1 MIDKDELKDLL
12 KKNLKI
18 KLKNKDNTISL
29 VDNPMFRVRQNII
42 SVVIE
47 YDGELICEDKVI
59 LAD

>member
-18 KLKNKDNTISL
+18 KLKNKNNTISL

-59 LAD
+59 LSD

>member
-29 VDNPMFRVRQNII
+29 VDNPMFRVTQNII
-42 SVVIE
+42 LVKIE

-59 LAD
+59 LSD